1 MSNGTSTIL
10 IIASMTGLLTLQAT
24 LFGRVF
30 DGFRNELTAFRN
42 EITSRLDSIEGRLTR
57 LENKVDRLD
66 VRITE
71 LERFR

>member
-10 IIASMTGLLTLQAT
+10 IIASMTGLLTLHAT

-30 DGFRNELTAFRN
+30 DSLRN

-66 VRITE
+66 VRIAE

>member
-1 MSNGTSTIL
+1 VSNSPSTIL

-30 DGFRNELTAFRN
+30 DSFRS
-42 EITSRLDSIEGRLTR
+42 EITSRLDGIQGRLTR

-66 VRITE
+66 TRITE
-71 LERFR
+71 IERFR